1 MQPKSRTPPIRAEL
15 PTPHNADADDA
26 DDAEDACGDEN
37 RDWHSPGKVLGPPD
51 LGCRWR

>member
-1 MQPKSRTPPIRAEL
+1 MQPKSRTPQIRAEL

-26 DDAEDACGDEN
+26 DDAEDACGDEK
-37 RDWHSPGKVLGPPD
+37 RDRHSPGKVLGHPV